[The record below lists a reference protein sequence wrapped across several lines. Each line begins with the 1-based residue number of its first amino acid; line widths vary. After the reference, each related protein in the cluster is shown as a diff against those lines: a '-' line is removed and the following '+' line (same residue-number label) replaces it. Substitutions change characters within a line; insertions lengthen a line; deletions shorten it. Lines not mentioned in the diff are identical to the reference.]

1 MNYCSLVPLHFLHCS
16 CVFKVFPIFGGKLRM
31 PFWYFL
37 VSRTHAYIIYC
48 FLSFS
53 MCFSVLMCFSC
64 FGMCSTHVMFYHCIV
79 HLPLVASVFSCGG
92 GGAELRRI
100 PLMAFLKSINII
112 YSTHTWNILTFPLS
126 CHYLFIIRYFLFMF
140 RSSTIYVPF
149 LSLHVPFPLFTSE
162 KTCSKLPSTGCYIKF
177 ALCH

>member
-1 MNYCSLVPLHFLHCS
+1 
-16 CVFKVFPIFGGKLRM
+16 M

-112 YSTHTWNILTFPLS
+112 YSTHT
-126 CHYLFIIRYFLFMF
+126 
-140 RSSTIYVPF
+140 
-149 LSLHVPFPLFTSE
+149 
-162 KTCSKLPSTGCYIKF
+162 
-177 ALCH
+177 